1 VDLESDLLIQDA
13 IRDAMQGRTT
23 LIIAH
28 RLSTIRQAD
37 TILVLDRG
45 QIVEEGPH
53 GQLIR
58 AGGLYSQLY
67 ERTARL

>member
-1 VDLESDLLIQDA
+1 
-13 IRDAMQGRTT
+13 
-23 LIIAH
+23 
-28 RLSTIRQAD
+28 
-37 TILVLDRG
+37 VLDRG